1 MLLLEKRAIKLCTGV
16 IDMKKFSNSL
26 ITISAMVLTGI
37 MFTVMFNMSTAI
49 SATPD
54 KSTMV
59 KTNMEPFNQQTFTKP
74 SDALLKKQL
83 SPIQYDVTQHE
94 GTEHPYKNEF
104 WDNKAE
110 GIYVDIVSNEPLFSS
125 TDKFV
130 SGTGWPSFT
139 RPITEAAL
147 IEKVD
152 RRLFSRRTEVRSKF
166 ADSHLGHVFNDGP
179 APTNLRYCINSA
191 SLKFVPK
198 EELKSK
204 GFEQFTKLFSK

>member
-1 MLLLEKRAIKLCTGV
+1 
-16 IDMKKFSNSL
+16 MKTSSKSL
-26 ITISAMVLTGI
+26 FTASALALTGI
-37 MFTVMFNMSTAI
+37 VFAIVFNMSPAV
-49 SATPD
+49 SATSD

-59 KTNMEPFNQQTFTKP
+59 KTNMDKFDQQTFTKP
-74 SDALLKKQL
+74 SDELLKKQL
-83 SPIQYDVTQHE
+83 SPLQYDVTQHE
-94 GTEHPYKNEF
+94 GTERPYKNEF

-147 IEKVD
+147 TEKVD
-152 RRLFSRRTEVRSKF
+152 RGLFMRRTEVRSKY

-179 APTNLRYCINSA
+179 APTKLRYCINSA
-191 SLKFVPK
+191 SMKFIPK
-198 EELKSK
+198 EELASK
-204 GFEQFTKLFSK
+204 GFEQFTKLFK

>member
-1 MLLLEKRAIKLCTGV
+1 
-16 IDMKKFSNSL
+16 MKTSSKSL
-26 ITISAMVLTGI
+26 FIASALVLTAI
-37 MFTVMFNMSTAI
+37 VFAIVLNMGTAI
-49 SATPD
+49 SATAD

-59 KTNMEPFNQQTFTKP
+59 KTNMITNTEPFNQQTFTKP
-74 SDALLKKQL
+74 SDAQLKKQL
-83 SPIQYDVTQHE
+83 SPLQYDVTQHE

-110 GIYVDIVSNEPLFSS
+110 GIYVDIVSNEALFSS

-147 IEKVD
+147 TEKVD
-152 RRLFSRRTEVRSKF
+152 RGLFMRRTEVRSKF

-179 APTNLRYCINSA
+179 APTKLRYCINSA
-191 SLKFVPK
+191 SLKFIPK
-198 EELKSK
+198 EELASK
-204 GFEQFTKLFSK
+204 GFEQFTQLFSK

>member
-1 MLLLEKRAIKLCTGV
+1 
-16 IDMKKFSNSL
+16 MKTSSKSL
-26 ITISAMVLTGI
+26 FTASVVVLTGI
-37 MFTVMFNMSTAI
+37 VFAIMFNMGTAI

-59 KTNMEPFNQQTFTKP
+59 KTNMETFNQQIFTKP
-74 SDALLKKQL
+74 SDEQLKKQL
-83 SPIQYDVTQHE
+83 SPLQYDVTQHE
-94 GTEHPYKNEF
+94 GTERPFKNEF

-152 RRLFSRRTEVRSKF
+152 RGLFMRRTEIRSKF
-166 ADSHLGHVFNDGP
+166 ADSHLGHVFTDGP

-191 SLKFVPK
+191 SLKFIPK
-198 EELKSK
+198 EELASK
-204 GFEQFTKLFSK
+204 GFEQFAGLFSK

>member
-1 MLLLEKRAIKLCTGV
+1 
-16 IDMKKFSNSL
+16 MKTSSKSL
-26 ITISAMVLTGI
+26 FTASALALTGI
-37 MFTVMFNMSTAI
+37 VFAIVFNMGTAV
-49 SATPD
+49 SATPE

-59 KTNMEPFNQQTFTKP
+59 KTNMDKFDQQTFTKP
-74 SDALLKKQL
+74 SDEQLKKQL
-83 SPIQYDVTQHE
+83 SPLQYDVTQHE
-94 GTEHPYKNEF
+94 GTERPYKNEF

-125 TDKFV
+125 ADKFV

-147 IEKVD
+147 TEKVD
-152 RRLFSRRTEVRSKF
+152 RGLFMRRTEVRSKY

-179 APTNLRYCINSA
+179 APTKLRYCINSA
-191 SLKFVPK
+191 SLKFIPK

>member
-1 MLLLEKRAIKLCTGV
+1 
-16 IDMKKFSNSL
+16 MKTSSKSL
-26 ITISAMVLTGI
+26 FTASALALTGI
-37 MFTVMFNMSTAI
+37 VFAIVFNMGTAV
-49 SATPD
+49 SATPE

-59 KTNMEPFNQQTFTKP
+59 KTNMDKFDQQTFTKP
-74 SDALLKKQL
+74 SDEQLKKQL
-83 SPIQYDVTQHE
+83 SPLQYDVTQHE
-94 GTEHPYKNEF
+94 GTERPYKNEF

-125 TDKFV
+125 ADKFV

-147 IEKVD
+147 TEKVD
-152 RRLFSRRTEVRSKF
+152 RGLFMRRTEVRSKY

-179 APTNLRYCINSA
+179 APTKLRYCINSA
-191 SLKFVPK
+191 SLKFIPK

-204 GFEQFTKLFSK
+204 GFEQFVKLFSK

>member
-1 MLLLEKRAIKLCTGV
+1 
-16 IDMKKFSNSL
+16 MKTPSKSL
-26 ITISAMVLTGI
+26 FTASALALTGI
-37 MFTVMFNMSTAI
+37 VFAIVFNMGSAV
-49 SATPD
+49 SATAD
-54 KSTMV
+54 KSTMA
-59 KTNMEPFNQQTFTKP
+59 KTNMDKFDQQTFTKP
-74 SDALLKKQL
+74 SDEQLKKQL
-83 SPIQYDVTQHE
+83 SPLQYDVTQHE
-94 GTEHPYKNEF
+94 GTERPYKNEF

-147 IEKVD
+147 TEKVD
-152 RRLFSRRTEVRSKF
+152 RGLFMRRTEVRSKY

-179 APTNLRYCINSA
+179 APTKLRYCINSA
-191 SLKFVPK
+191 SLKFIPK

-204 GFEQFTKLFSK
+204 GFEQFTRLFSE

>member
-1 MLLLEKRAIKLCTGV
+1 
-16 IDMKKFSNSL
+16 MKTSSKSL
-26 ITISAMVLTGI
+26 FTASALVLTAI
-37 MFTVMFNMSTAI
+37 VFAIVFNMSPAV
-49 SATPD
+49 SATSD
-54 KSTMV
+54 NSTMV
-59 KTNMEPFNQQTFTKP
+59 KTNMDKFDQQTFTKP
-74 SDALLKKQL
+74 SDAQLKKQL

-147 IEKVD
+147 TEKVD
-152 RRLFSRRTEVRSKF
+152 RGLFMRRTEVRSKF
-166 ADSHLGHVFNDGP
+166 ADSHLG
-179 APTNLRYCINSA
+179 
-191 SLKFVPK
+191 PK
-198 EELKSK
+198 EELASK
-204 GFEQFTKLFSK
+204 GFEQFTKLFK

>member
-1 MLLLEKRAIKLCTGV
+1 MKR
-16 IDMKKFSNSL
+16 FSKSL
-26 ITISAMVLTGI
+26 ITASVMVLTGI
-37 MFTVMFNMSTAI
+37 MFAVMFNMSTAV

-59 KTNMEPFNQQTFTKP
+59 KTNMDTFSQQTFTKP
-74 SDALLKKQL
+74 SDEQLKKQL
-83 SPIQYDVTQHE
+83 SPLQYDVTQHE
-94 GTEHPYKNEF
+94 GTEYPYKNEF

-139 RPITEAAL
+139 KPITEAAL

-152 RRLFSRRTEVRSKF
+152 RGLFMRRTEVRSKY

-191 SLKFVPK
+191 SLKFIPK

-204 GFEQFTKLFSK
+204 GLEQFTQLFSK

>member
-1 MLLLEKRAIKLCTGV
+1 MKTSSKSLFSASALALTGV
-16 IDMKKFSNSL
+16 AF
-26 ITISAMVLTGI
+26 V
-37 MFTVMFNMSTAI
+37 VMLNMGTAI

-59 KTNMEPFNQQTFTKP
+59 KTNMVPNMDTFNKQTFTKP
-74 SDALLKKQL
+74 SNEQLKKQL

-152 RRLFSRRTEVRSKF
+152 RGLFMRRTEVRSKF
-166 ADSHLGHVFNDGP
+166 ADSHLGHIFNDGP

-191 SLKFVPK
+191 SLKFIPK

>member
-1 MLLLEKRAIKLCTGV
+1 
-16 IDMKKFSNSL
+16 MKVSVKPL
-26 ITISAMVLTGI
+26 ITASVLALTSVL
-37 MFTVMFNMSTAI
+37 FAVMLNMGTAV

-59 KTNMEPFNQQTFTKP
+59 KTNMDTFNQQTFTKP
-74 SDALLKKQL
+74 SDEQLKKQL

-94 GTEHPYKNEF
+94 GTEYPYKNEF

-125 TDKFV
+125 TDKYK

-139 RPITEAAL
+139 KPITDTAL
-147 IEKVD
+147 IEKED
-152 RRLFSRRTEVRSKF
+152 RRLFSKRTEVRSKF

-191 SLKFVPK
+191 SLKFIPK
-198 EELKSK
+198 EKLKSN
-204 GFEQFTKLFSK
+204 GLEQFTKLFSK

>member
-1 MLLLEKRAIKLCTGV
+1 MKTSSKSLFTASALALTGV
-16 IDMKKFSNSL
+16 AF
-26 ITISAMVLTGI
+26 V
-37 MFTVMFNMSTAI
+37 VMLNMGTAI

-59 KTNMEPFNQQTFTKP
+59 KTNMVPNMDTFNKQTFTKP
-74 SDALLKKQL
+74 SNEQLKKQL

-125 TDKFV
+125 ADKFV

-152 RRLFSRRTEVRSKF
+152 RGLFMRRTEVRSKF

-191 SLKFVPK
+191 SLKFIPK

-204 GFEQFTKLFSK
+204 GLEQFTKLFSK

>member
-1 MLLLEKRAIKLCTGV
+1 
-16 IDMKKFSNSL
+16 MKTSSKSL
-26 ITISAMVLTGI
+26 FTASALALTGI
-37 MFTVMFNMSTAI
+37 VFAIVFNMGTAI
-49 SATPD
+49 SATAD

-59 KTNMEPFNQQTFTKP
+59 KTNMDKFDQQTFTKP
-74 SDALLKKQL
+74 SDELLKKQL
-83 SPIQYDVTQHE
+83 SPLQYDVTQHE
-94 GTEHPYKNEF
+94 GTERPYKNEF

-147 IEKVD
+147 TEKVD
-152 RRLFSRRTEVRSKF
+152 RGLFMRRTEVRSKY

-179 APTNLRYCINSA
+179 APTKLRYCINSA
-191 SLKFVPK
+191 SLKFIPK
-198 EELKSK
+198 EELASK
-204 GFEQFTKLFSK
+204 GFEQFTKLFK

>member
-1 MLLLEKRAIKLCTGV
+1 
-16 IDMKKFSNSL
+16 MKTSSKSL
-26 ITISAMVLTGI
+26 FTASALVLTGI
-37 MFTVMFNMSTAI
+37 VFAIVFNMDTAI
-49 SATPD
+49 SATAD
-54 KSTMV
+54 KSTVV

-74 SDALLKKQL
+74 SDEQLKNQL
-83 SPIQYDVTQHE
+83 SPLQYDVTQHE

-147 IEKVD
+147 TEKVD
-152 RRLFSRRTEVRSKF
+152 RGLFMRRTEVRSKF

-179 APTNLRYCINSA
+179 APTKLRYCINSA
-191 SLKFVPK
+191 SLKFIPK

-204 GFEQFTKLFSK
+204 GFDQFAGLFSK